1 MPEETW
7 VILKADIEDIKNKLD
22 LIAGKSTL
30 TGNTMAI
37 NWASVAMKI
46 GTALG
51 IAFSTRAIINFGK
64 QAEAVF
70 EESALSAV
78 RLTNVL
84 KNVGV
89 SPAGIESIHSAIENL
104 SKLSL
109 YKPDEL
115 NAVLNDLVRRFGDVG
130 VAIKALPVIIE
141 GSKSG
146 IGDLTTTANEL
157 VLGIQNALA
166 GIESGGRGL
175 KDFGITVTKGKSAL
189 DLLDEALSKV
199 SGSTTEVNKTI
210 GGTLALKL
218 AYHDLQE
225 TVGSKLSPAMQGF
238 SSGLATQIGLMIGAS
253 VTSDEYKEKVSSAF
267 EGIANRVGTV
277 TRGLANTIT
286 LLVSGIGA
294 IADFTI
300 FRFDRMKIDIDVF
313 RDALANVGKAW
324 KGEIN
329 PPIEEAG
336 KNTDDVSTKM
346 KEWEDEVTKF
356 VQGLGLIPTNIDN
369 ATNSADKFKASWASI
384 KIEGMNVPELTK
396 FVGNL
401 NMAVAIPKIPIVK
414 PPSLNVKVSVE
425 IHGNLSLKEQM
436 VRSGREIGDSIV
448 SGIKQ
453 PIEDYAS
460 HATGPI
466 APAWGG
472 R

>member
-146 IGDLTTTANEL
+146 IGDLTTTA
-157 VLGIQNALA
+157 
-166 GIESGGRGL
+166 
-175 KDFGITVTKGKSAL
+175 
-189 DLLDEALSKV
+189 
-199 SGSTTEVNKTI
+199 
-210 GGTLALKL
+210 
-218 AYHDLQE
+218 
-225 TVGSKLSPAMQGF
+225 
-238 SSGLATQIGLMIGAS
+238 
-253 VTSDEYKEKVSSAF
+253 
-267 EGIANRVGTV
+267 
-277 TRGLANTIT
+277 
-286 LLVSGIGA
+286 
-294 IADFTI
+294 
-300 FRFDRMKIDIDVF
+300 
-313 RDALANVGKAW
+313 
-324 KGEIN
+324 
-329 PPIEEAG
+329 
-336 KNTDDVSTKM
+336 
-346 KEWEDEVTKF
+346 
-356 VQGLGLIPTNIDN
+356 TNL
-369 ATNSADKFKASWASI
+369 F
-384 KIEGMNVPELTK
+384 
-396 FVGNL
+396 
-401 NMAVAIPKIPIVK
+401 
-414 PPSLNVKVSVE
+414 
-425 IHGNLSLKEQM
+425 
-436 VRSGREIGDSIV
+436 
-448 SGIKQ
+448 
-453 PIEDYAS
+453 
-460 HATGPI
+460 
-466 APAWGG
+466 
-472 R
+472 

>member
-1 MPEETW
+1 MAEETW

-22 LIAGKSTL
+22 QLIGKSNVTA
-30 TGNTMAI
+30 NTMNT
-37 NWASVAMKI
+37 NWAS
-46 GTALG
+46 TAKSIAASLG
-51 IAFSTRAIINFGK
+51 IAFSLRAIINFGK
-64 QAEAVF
+64 QSEAVF

-89 SPAGIESIHSAIENL
+89 SPEGIESIHSAIEDL

-109 YKPDEL
+109 FKTDEL
-115 NAVLNDLVRRFGDVG
+115 NSVLNDLVRRFGDVG
-130 VAIKALPVIIE
+130 VAVKALPVIIE
-141 GSKSG
+141 GSKAG

-166 GIESGGRGL
+166 GIQSGGRGL

-199 SGSTTEVNKTI
+199 SGSATEVNKTI

-225 TVGSKLSPAMQGF
+225 TIGSELSPAVQGF
-238 SSGLATQIGLMIGAS
+238 STGLATQIGLMIGAS
-253 VTSDEYKEKVSSAF
+253 VTSKEYKETLSNAF
-267 EGIANRVGTV
+267 EGIGNRVGLI
-277 TRGLANTIT
+277 TRGLINWKTI
-286 LLVSGIGA
+286 LLAPWGSEALKEAIG
-294 IADFTI
+294 
-300 FRFDRMKIDIDVF
+300 
-313 RDALANVGKAW
+313 NVGKAW
-324 KGEIN
+324 EGN
-329 PPIEEAG
+329 LDPIEKTKSGA
-336 KNTDDVSTKM
+336 DDVSTKM

-369 ATNSADKFKASWASI
+369 ATNSADKFKAAWASI

-414 PPSLNVKVSVE
+414 PPPLNVKVSVE

-436 VRSGREIGDSIV
+436 VRGGREIGNAII
-448 SGIKQ
+448 SGIKE
-453 PIEDYAS
+453 PIEDYVS

-466 APAWGG
+466 VPAYGG

>member
-1 MPEETW
+1 MAEESW
-7 VILKADIEDIKNKLD
+7 VILKADIEDVKNKLD
-22 LIAGKSTL
+22 QIAGKSTL
-30 TGNTMAI
+30 TGNTMAV
-37 NWASVAMKI
+37 NWMGAATKI
-46 GTALG
+46 GSALG

-64 QAEAVF
+64 QAKATF

-89 SPAGIESIHSAIENL
+89 SPEGIASIHSAMENL

-109 YKPDEL
+109 YQTDEL
-115 NAVLNDLVRRFGDVG
+115 NSVLNDLVRRFGNVG
-130 VAIKALPVIIE
+130 IAMKALPVIIE
-141 GSKSG
+141 GSKAG
-146 IGDLTTTANEL
+146 LGDLTSVANEL

-166 GIESGGRGL
+166 GLESGGRGL
-175 KDFGITVTKGKSAL
+175 KDFGITTVKGKDAL
-189 DLLDEALSKV
+189 QLLDEALSKV
-199 SGSTTEVNKTI
+199 SGSATEVNKTI

-218 AYHDLQE
+218 AYNDLQE

-238 SSGLATQIGLMIGAS
+238 SKGLATQIGLMIGAS
-253 VTSDEYKEKVSSAF
+253 VTSDEYKERVSSAF
-267 EGIANRVGTV
+267 EGIANRVGLV

-300 FRFDRMKIDIDVF
+300 FRFDRMKIDIDVY
-313 RDALANVGKAW
+313 RDALANIGKAW

-336 KNTDDVSTKM
+336 KNTDDASKKM

-356 VQGLGLIPTNIDN
+356 IQGLGLIPTNIDN
-369 ATNSADKFKASWASI
+369 ATNSADKFKAAWASI

-401 NMAVAIPKIPIVK
+401 NMAVTIPKIPKI
-414 PPSLNVKVSVE
+414 PTQTLNVKVNVE

-436 VRSGREIGDSIV
+436 VHGGREIGNAIV
-448 SGIKQ
+448 GAIKQ

-460 HATGPI
+460 HATGPVS
-466 APAWGG
+466 PAYGG

>member
-1 MPEETW
+1 MAEETW

-64 QAEAVF
+64 QAETVF
-70 EESALSAV
+70 EESTLSAL
-78 RLTNVL
+78 RLTTVL

-89 SPAGIESIHSAIENL
+89 SPEGIASIHSAIENL

-109 YKPDEL
+109 YKTDEL
-115 NAVLNDLVRRFGDVG
+115 NSVLNDLVRRFGNVG

-141 GSKSG
+141 GSKAG

-166 GIESGGRGL
+166 GIQSGGRGL

-199 SGSTTEVNKTI
+199 SGSATEVNKTI

-253 VTSDEYKEKVSSAF
+253 VTSKEYKETLSNAF
-267 EGIANRVGTV
+267 EGIGNRVGLV
-277 TRGLANTIT
+277 TRGLINDMTI
-286 LLVSGIGA
+286 LISGLGVVYDFISLQWDKMEGDAKTFKEAIG
-294 IADFTI
+294 
-300 FRFDRMKIDIDVF
+300 
-313 RDALANVGKAW
+313 NVGKAW
-324 KGEIN
+324 EGN
-329 PPIEEAG
+329 LDPIEKTKSGA
-336 KNTDDVSTKM
+336 DDVSTKM

-369 ATNSADKFKASWASI
+369 ATNSADKFKAAWASI

-414 PPSLNVKVSVE
+414 PPPLNVKVSVE

-436 VRSGREIGDSIV
+436 VRGGREIGNAII
-448 SGIKQ
+448 SGIKE
-453 PIEDYAS
+453 PIEDYVS

-466 APAWGG
+466 VPAYGG